1 MGTLPKKSLNL
12 SASMVADVTI
22 NFKSCRR
29 DITSRKR
36 LFKKTKSFE
45 KQTQSLFTQKEHQYL
60 NYVHVL
66 HP

>member
-1 MGTLPKKSLNL
+1 
-12 SASMVADVTI
+12 MVADVTI